1 MAETEFKPRDLLFVH
16 PEAWDGVVAFLRG
29 HGLVVQHWPRDPN
42 DRYDPID
49 HYVIFPEEV
58 T

>member
-49 HYVIFPEEV
+49 HYVIFPRK
-58 T
+58 